1 MFKDMDNFT
10 LHSAD
15 KIILSTYVDMIFL
28 QWNKS
33 GGGLYIFGCR
43 CAAGALKPLPYTR
56 LCSADF
62 ATLY

>member
-33 GGGLYIFGCR
+33 GGGCIFLGV
-43 CAAGALKPLPYTR
+43 GVLLG
-56 LCSADF
+56 L
-62 ATLY
+62 